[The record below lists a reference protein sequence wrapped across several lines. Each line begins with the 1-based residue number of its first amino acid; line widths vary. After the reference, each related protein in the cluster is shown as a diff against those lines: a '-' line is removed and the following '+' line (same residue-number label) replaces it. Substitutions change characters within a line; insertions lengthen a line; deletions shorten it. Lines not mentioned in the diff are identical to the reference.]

1 MDKQKHILKE
11 QLLCKNFIFFC
22 FITEVKYTPIKI
34 RIEAIIIV
42 KLIVSDFVNIAKTM
56 PIIGCKYIKTA
67 TSVEVILL
75 KAYPFKK

>member
-1 MDKQKHILKE
+1 M
-11 QLLCKNFIFFC
+11 
-22 FITEVKYTPIKI
+22 

>member
-1 MDKQKHILKE
+1 MAKQKHILKE
-11 QLLCKNFIFFC
+11 KYICKNYLFR

-34 RIEAIIIV
+34 SIEAIIIV
-42 KLIVSDFVNIAKTM
+42 KLIVSDSVNIAKRI